1 MRLEIAVPIT
11 NGPYES
17 YLDVVPLSSSATW
30 GNGVIH
36 DLGTYGGAYGASS
49 QTSDQ
54 AGNIVA
60 ADFNGAGK

>member
-36 DLGTYGGAYGASS
+36 DLAPTAVPTARSS